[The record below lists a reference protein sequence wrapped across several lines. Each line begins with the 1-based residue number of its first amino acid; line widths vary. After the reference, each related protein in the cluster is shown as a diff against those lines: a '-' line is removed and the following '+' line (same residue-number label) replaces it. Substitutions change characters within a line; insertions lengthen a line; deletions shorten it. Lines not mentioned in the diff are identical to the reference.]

1 MLWNKFSYTLC
12 SSRLVKCDAMTYWPT
27 FNNDAMF
34 GLGGQACCVVWVSI
48 WDWRT
53 STRNRTRFLCRY
65 WQYYEEE
72 ALVITLHLWFQLYVY
87 CNNFIVPPSLPPYL
101 HSPPPPH
108 LVGRYIVELVCLI
121 KFYLVWCWHHEI
133 CLFIYCLLPY
143 LKYLLWWISV
153 NIFVV
158 ILPKTRTLCQ
168 VGSICCYC

>member
-12 SSRLVKCDAMTYWPT
+12 SSWLVNCDAMTYWPT

-87 CNNFIVPPSLPPYL
+87 CNNFIVPPSLPPFPSPAPLSRSLYCWVGLFDQILSCLMLTSRDLLVYL
-101 HSPPPPH
+101 
-108 LVGRYIVELVCLI
+108 
-121 KFYLVWCWHHEI
+121 
-133 CLFIYCLLPY
+133 LFIAIP
-143 LKYLLWWISV
+143 
-153 NIFVV
+153 
-158 ILPKTRTLCQ
+158 
-168 VGSICCYC
+168 